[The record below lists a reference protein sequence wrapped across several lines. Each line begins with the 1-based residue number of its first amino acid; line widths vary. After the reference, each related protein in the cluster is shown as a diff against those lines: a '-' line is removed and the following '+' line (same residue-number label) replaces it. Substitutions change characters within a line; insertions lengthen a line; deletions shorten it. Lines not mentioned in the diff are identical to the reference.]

1 MKLTKITKILSAIAF
16 VGVAGVGCVSQP
28 LKIPSVANRH
38 YEELGPGQGNAT
50 GLMLFDVIPI
60 GQNERF
66 VRAYDAA
73 VASQK
78 GDALINPEI
87 TEHWFWGYILNG
99 YSTEIRGTVI
109 KYTDQK

>member
-1 MKLTKITKILSAIAF
+1 MKLSKGKLIVLIGLLCA
-16 VGVAGVGCVSQP
+16 GCVSQP
-28 LKIPSVANRH
+28 LRIPSVANRH
-38 YEELGPGQGNAT
+38 FEELGPGEGSAT

-73 VASQK
+73 VASRK

-87 TEHWFWGYILNG
+87 TERWFWGYVLNG
-99 YSTEIRGTVI
+99 YITEIRGTVI
-109 KYTDQK
+109 KYSDQK